1 MPTRPSGVVA
11 SRPHDAKCMPDS
23 CTYKM
28 CPLVVIILYF
38 LTCRYL
44 PYALNYRC
52 CTKLLNVTSTVS
64 KCTYARSCRYKKKYF
79 IKLLTSFL
87 CSAVNCFLA
96 SSSWSLPCC
105 RATWTMSLGLLRVS
119 IKLSSWGTAPVD
131 VM

>member
-1 MPTRPSGVVA
+1 MILNKGAFLTTYHSCTVNSLIPYGHFTSNRPLMPTRPSGVVA

-96 SSSWSLPCC
+96 SSS
-105 RATWTMSLGLLRVS
+105 
-119 IKLSSWGTAPVD
+119 
-131 VM
+131 